1 MTPMDWAE
9 RIEDLSEFFNIKKD
23 LAILATNNPTIF
35 TETGAML
42 KEKLDYL
49 VMTMIVKPQD
59 IAHSNILQMD
69 LINIKVC
76 KHNPKLEF
84 VT

>member
-1 MTPMDWAE
+1 MNPMDWAE

-23 LAILATNNPTIF
+23 LAILATNNPTVF
-35 TETGAML
+35 TETGVVL

-69 LINIKVC
+69 LRDIKVC
-76 KHNPKLEF
+76 KLNPKL
-84 VT
+84 

>member
-69 LINIKVC
+69 LKDIKVC
-76 KHNPKLEF
+76 RNELKLE
-84 VT
+84 T